1 MIQTLEAVFDG
12 TVLRPI
18 KPLGL
23 EPNTHVMITVET
35 NQTEPKQTKRSFIQ
49 TARSLNLDGPSDWS
63 ERIDDYLY
71 GDIGE
76 KE

>member
-18 KPLGL
+18 KPLSL

-35 NQTEPKQTKRSFIQ
+35 NQTETTQKKRSFIQ
-49 TARSLNLDGPSDWS
+49 TARSLNLEGPSDWS
-63 ERIDDYLY
+63 ERIDEYLY
-71 GDIGE
+71 GEMKND
-76 KE
+76 